1 MRSFASAWYTLGCN
15 CSLLTSCPSAFP
27 FVPASY
33 VCWLLSVCGFQFISL
48 HCHCLYLGFRVW
60 VFLHTVLLS
69 LWGTTYVC
77 FAGGGETPVH
87 TKIILS
93 SHNYESTPS
102 DVALDSILDQ
112 MWKQGADIAKIATT
126 ATDITDCARL
136 PAICSPS
143 QHIQFV
149 TIAAHR
155 LHAIQYLS
163 FPVSSHT
170 GRLLALHL
178 LLAGEQSSTISLHP
192 TWQFGAPYAWP
203 QHF

>member
-15 CSLLTSCPSAFP
+15 TSLLTSCPSAFP
-27 FVPASY
+27 FVTAFY
-33 VCWLLSVCGFQFISL
+33 VCWLLSVCGFHFISL
-48 HCHCLYLGFRVW
+48 HCHCLYLRFRVW

-69 LWGTTYVC
+69 LCGTTYVC

-102 DVALDSILDQ
+102 DAALDSILDQ

-136 PAICSPS
+136 LTLLKTSQGSSPTCCNLQPFPAYSVCYHCGTQAACYTIPVLPCFLSHRPSAGTSPL
-143 QHIQFV
+143 V
-149 TIAAHR
+149 VWRAK
-155 LHAIQYLS
+155 
-163 FPVSSHT
+163 
-170 GRLLALHL
+170 
-178 LLAGEQSSTISLHP
+178 
-192 TWQFGAPYAWP
+192 
-203 QHF
+203 